1 MTILSKNLVMFESK
15 LDGVFTWLV
24 RVDEIVVNVIATMIK
39 TV

>member
-15 LDGVFTWLV
+15 FEGVLTGLV
-24 RVDEIVVNVIATMIK
+24 RVEEIAAISIAVRAT

>member
-1 MTILSKNLVMFESK
+1 MTILYERLDIFESK